1 MTTSEP
7 TTDNVIQQIEGRPTL
22 IEAAKMAQDAADAI
36 LNRVEPTTGEIV
48 EVLRENGDVYFDE
61 TEISCDQ
68 IADHLESQEREI
80 VSLREAKSDW
90 KSEVTNPTH
99 ADFARAYREL
109 AERKMNAIGL
119 VCVDTAKI
127 HQAANIIESQER
139 ELSGISGE
147 LERMTARAGQAE
159 RERDAMVKSVDRLVE
174 AWENFKSPALIEFL
188 KQWRELPQEGE
199 QNNGQANNDHLR

>member
-147 LERMTARAGQAE
+147 LERMTARAEQAE
-159 RERDAMVKSVDRLVE
+159 RERNLAVKTLTDYEDAIDPTVE
-174 AWENFKSPALIEFL
+174 QIMREFHGTE
-188 KQWRELPQEGE
+188 QRGQPQEGDRE
-199 QNNGQANNDHLR
+199 YAK

>member
-61 TEISCDQ
+61 TEISCYQ

-147 LERMTARAGQAE
+147 LERMTARAEQAE
-159 RERDAMVKSVDRLVE
+159 RERNLAVKTLTDYEDAIDPTVE
-174 AWENFKSPALIEFL
+174 QIMREFHGTE
-188 KQWRELPQEGE
+188 QRGQPQEGDRE
-199 QNNGQANNDHLR
+199 YAK